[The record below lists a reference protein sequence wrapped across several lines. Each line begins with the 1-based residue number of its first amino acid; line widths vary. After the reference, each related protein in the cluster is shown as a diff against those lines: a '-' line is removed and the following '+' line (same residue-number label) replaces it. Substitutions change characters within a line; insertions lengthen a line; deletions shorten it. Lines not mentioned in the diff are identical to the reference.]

1 MSPFDPDDILAL
13 AAQRA
18 AGIKLS
24 APEQR
29 ALDRAMLDDPDLAL
43 LIVDA
48 AEVAAATAPAQRKGR
63 ATLAALIFGMMAC
76 FGVGA
81 TAGAQ
86 LASGLVG
93 GSSNKGPHQ
102 IEGLGG
108 LIDEQADE
116 MLQALWREELDLDAV
131 LENFN
136 RVEDTRT
143 EMSRALFVEFVE
155 YLDTLPFEKREALLD
170 FLLETEEFALWFL

>member
-1 MSPFDPDDILAL
+1 MQNRLILWIALGSLFLNIGVISAVGIVYWNNQRGGEPWQALEANSGWNDDDWA
-13 AAQRA
+13 
-18 AGIKLS
+18 
-24 APEQR
+24 
-29 ALDRAMLDDPDLAL
+29 ALDAL
-43 LIVDA
+43 L
-48 AEVAAATAPAQRKGR
+48 ENRY
-63 ATLAALIFGMMAC
+63 
-76 FGVGA
+76 
-81 TAGAQ
+81 
-86 LASGLVG
+86 S
-93 GSSNKGPHQ
+93 Q

-116 MLQALWREELDLDAV
+116 MLQALWREELDLDAL

>member
-1 MSPFDPDDILAL
+1 MSPFDPDDILVL

-18 AGIKLS
+18 AGITSS
-24 APEQR
+24 AAEQS

-43 LIVDA
+43 LVVDA
-48 AEVAAATAPAQRKGR
+48 AAISATTATTVPQGKGR
-63 ATLAALIFGMMAC
+63 TALVALIFGMMAC

-102 IEGLGG
+102 IEVRPIGDSLS
-108 LIDEQADE
+108 LSF
-116 MLQALWREELDLDAV
+116 DAG
-131 LENFN
+131 
-136 RVEDTRT
+136 R
-143 EMSRALFVEFVE
+143 
-155 YLDTLPFEKREALLD
+155 KRK
-170 FLLETEEFALWFL
+170 